1 MFRRCALGIAVL
13 LTWSVTSRGDEVD
26 LKKFTSEPGKFSVL
40 MPKNAATTTQSMDTP
55 IGKVKVTMTAKEE
68 GGIHYL
74 IAYTDYPADKVKA
87 MDANKS
93 LDGAR
98 DGSLKKT
105 GGKLILEKKITIG
118 KAKYPGREL
127 LIRLQDG
134 KLWLRQR
141 LYMVKLRQYQ
151 AVMVGPENLVKDKT
165 AEKFFQSFELR
176 E

>member
-1 MFRRCALGIAVL
+1 M
-13 LTWSVTSRGDEVD
+13 
-26 LKKFTSEPGKFSVL
+26 
-40 MPKNAATTTQSMDTP
+40 
-55 IGKVKVTMTAKEE
+55 
-68 GGIHYL
+68 HYI

-105 GGKLILEKKITIG
+105 GGKLIQEKKITIG

-127 LIRLQDG
+127 LIRIQDG
-134 KLWLRQR
+134 KLYVRQR

-151 AVMVGPENLVKDKT
+151 AVMVGPENLVRGKA
-165 AEKFFQSFELR
+165 AEKFFQSFQLNE
-176 E
+176 